1 MEQRKDKGKPQQAQP
16 AAKPQPK
23 PAQAPKI
30 ETAKAPGAKK
40 K

>member
-1 MEQRKDKGKPQQAQP
+1 MEQQKDKGKPQQAKP

-23 PAQAPKI
+23 PAQP
-30 ETAKAPGAKK
+30 AKAPGAKK